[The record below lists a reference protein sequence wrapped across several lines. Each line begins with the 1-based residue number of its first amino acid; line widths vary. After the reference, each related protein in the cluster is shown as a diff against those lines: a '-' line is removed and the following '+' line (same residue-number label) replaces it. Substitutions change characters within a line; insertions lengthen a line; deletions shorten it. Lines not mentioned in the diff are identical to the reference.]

1 VLLETNIDD
10 QPAEQI
16 AYAVERLFELG
27 ALDAWLT
34 PIQMKKGRAALLLAA
49 LVPAELEGS
58 AVALI
63 MRETTTLGVRRRP
76 VERYICEREIVTV
89 ATPLGAVRIK
99 RKCWDGQELGA
110 APEYEDCARLARQ
123 HNLPLHEVYRLALE
137 RLNETDSAI

>member
-1 VLLETNIDD
+1 
-10 QPAEQI
+10 
-16 AYAVERLFELG
+16 
-27 ALDAWLT
+27 
-34 PIQMKKGRAALLLAA
+34 
-49 LVPAELEGS
+49 
-58 AVALI
+58 